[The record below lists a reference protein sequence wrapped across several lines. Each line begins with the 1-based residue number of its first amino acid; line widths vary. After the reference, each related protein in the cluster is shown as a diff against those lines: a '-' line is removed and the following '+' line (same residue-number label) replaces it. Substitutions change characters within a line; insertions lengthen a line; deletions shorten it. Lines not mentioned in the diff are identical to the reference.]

1 MWWLSPT
8 PAGADNH
15 EAALGLGLLSGE
27 HSTVTVLADSAHGTG
42 EFPKL
47 AERGHIDRVKPAQ
60 SPRPIPGGF
69 IVDDFT
75 VDHADAK
82 RLKDLAGELHVEAGA
97 GRRGLG
103 EGRADGDRQGKLL
116 SPERQRAAVHHLITT
131 TGVANGSRA
140 W

>member
-8 PAGADNH
+8 PAPSPACALAKPAGADNH

-82 RLKDLAGELHVEAGA
+82 RLKDLGRENSTLKRVLADAGLE
-97 GRRGLG
+97 
-103 EGRADGDRQGKLL
+103 K
-116 SPERQRAAVHHLITT
+116 AALMEI
-131 TGVANGSRA
+131 AKENF
-140 W
+140 